1 MTGVLSAGALNTY
14 CASLRKIVCFY
25 ELIINEMCPAFDV
38 HANSIEMV
46 YISSLQ
52 YIRRTL
58 LCDLIITSLLT
69 IGMRKLML
77 SKQDWPCV
85 CLQFVIV
92 IFSDHTHLLFLVS
105 TT

>member
-14 CASLRKIVCFY
+14 CASLRNIVCFY

-38 HANSIEMV
+38 HANSIEMA
-46 YISSLQ
+46 YISSPKN
-52 YIRRTL
+52 IRRT

-69 IGMRKLML
+69 IGMRKLVL